1 MLGTP
6 IPLTDDERALL
17 RSVFGDALDVSRLRL
32 RHGGIPSW
40 GSTRAIGD
48 TVYFQ
53 RSTRFAEIRTTRAG
67 QALLVHEA
75 THVWQYQTVGWRY
88 AVGSCWDQLRAFL
101 RTGDRHGAY
110 VYVLDAARP
119 LMSYGYEQQAQ
130 MVQERWQGRF
140 TSCRNLDAVGED
152 GARAIVD
159 RHLDAIRGQIRP

>member
-17 RSVFGDALDVSRLRL
+17 RYVFGDALDLSRLRL

-40 GSTRAIGD
+40 GSTRVAAN

-53 RSTRFAEIRTTRAG
+53 RGTCFADIRTTRAG
-67 QALLVHEA
+67 RGLLVHEA

-88 AVGSCWDQLRAFL
+88 AVGSCWDQLRAWL

-110 VYVLDAARP
+110 AYALDPTRSLA
-119 LMSYGYEQQAQ
+119 SYGYEQQAQ
-130 MVQERWQGRF
+130 MIQERWQGRF
-140 TSCRNLDAVGED
+140 ESCTNVADVGEE

-159 RHLDAIRGQIRP
+159 RHLAALRS